1 MHRRHVEHSLY
12 ALDVWPRRAQVVAM
26 FTIFGATGNTGSVV
40 ARQLLAQG
48 KQVRV
53 VGRDPAKLAAF
64 GGAEAIVGD
73 VTDAATVAKALA
85 GAEGAYLLLPPDNAN
100 PDLVGRNKQVTRN
113 YIAGLKGVPHV
124 VVLSS
129 VGAERPSGTGPIVT
143 AHNLEVALEG
153 AGQKATVIRAAYFM
167 ENILQNA
174 HPIRNDGVLPVFGGG
189 ESYPFAMVATKDIGE
204 VAAEALLNPER
215 DRYIELSSGPT
226 EYSFD
231 DAAKLA
237 GEVVGRPVKTV
248 VVPMDAVAPTLG
260 QFGFSPNVAALFR
273 EMVEAFAGGLS
284 FEGKGRRVR
293 GKTTLAEVLR
303 KLA

>member
-1 MHRRHVEHSLY
+1 
-12 ALDVWPRRAQVVAM
+12 M
-26 FTIFGATGNTGSVV
+26 FTIFGATGHTGSIV

-64 GGAEAIVGD
+64 QGAEAIVGD
-73 VTDAATVAKALA
+73 VTDAATVAKAFA

-100 PDLVGRNKQVTRN
+100 PDLIARNKQVNRN
-113 YIAGLKGVPHV
+113 YVAGLKGVQHV

-129 VGAERPSGTGPIVT
+129 VGAERSSGTGPIVT
-143 AHNLEVALEG
+143 AHNLEVALND

-167 ENILQNA
+167 ENILLNA
-174 HPIRNDGVLPVFGGG
+174 HPMQQDGVLPVFGGG
-189 ESYPFAMVATKDIGE
+189 ESYPFPMVATKDIGE
-204 VAAEALLNPER
+204 AAADALLHPER
-215 DRYIELSSGPT
+215 DSYLELSSGPT
-226 EYSFD
+226 DYSFD

-237 GEVVGRPVKTV
+237 GEILGRPVKTT
-248 VVPMDAVAPTLG
+248 VVPVEAIVPTMT
-260 QFGFSPNVAALFR
+260 QFGFSPSVAGLYR
-273 EMVEAFAGGLS
+273 EMIEAFASGVG

-303 KLA
+303 AGLGK